1 MGTYNTICACAPDD
15 TNARTAD
22 SDSQENTE
30 QLIQT
35 PKKLRNLTADRKTH
49 VLLILTSC
57 IVLNFNTRFILS
69 AWRVFMVSFV
79 LHTIKYCSY
88 VGNFSYGQSCVSSLL
103 LPRILQYLV
112 VFTAII
118 NCNIFSFSPS
128 HINFRVSILNTTKK
142 SYSSLHSIYWTFFT
156 CIAFK
161 KTGRSGYY
169 SNHVTVTLSINE
181 WSIN

>member
-22 SDSQENTE
+22 SDSQQNTE

-57 IVLNFNTRFILS
+57 NVLNFNTRFILS
-69 AWRVFMVSFV
+69 VWRVCMVSFV

-88 VGNFSYGQSCVSSLL
+88 IGNFSYGQSCVSSLL
-103 LPRILQYLV
+103 LPRILQYFI
-112 VFTAII
+112 VFYNNYKLQYFLFLSVAY
-118 NCNIFSFSPS
+118 
-128 HINFRVSILNTTKK
+128 FRVSILKTTKEL
-142 SYSSLHSIYWTFFT
+142 YSSLHSIYWIFFT

-161 KTGRSGYY
+161 KTSGCY
-169 SNHVTVTLSINE
+169 SSHVTVTFCINV